1 MGEVVVSNEGGGVEL
16 EKMKED
22 GSAMSS
28 VVRWE
33 KFLPKMLL
41 RVLLIEADDSTRQI
55 IAALL
60 RKCSYKVA
68 AVSDGLKA
76 WEVLK
81 GRPNSIDLILTE
93 VELPSISGFALLTLI
108 TEHEICKNIPVIMM
122 SLHDSVSTVYKC
134 MLRGAADFLVKP
146 LRKNELKNLW
156 QHVWRRQAS
165 AGSGNEPQD
174 ESDPQQ
180 KVEATAENN
189 ATSNHSSGY
198 MACIKKN
205 RECIEKGSDAQ
216 SSCTRPDLEAD
227 GAQLECTQDLSQPKW
242 RNSLCNGTKAQKH
255 EEAVEVNKEL
265 LMHDNEAG
273 GKMLTTLHLCCLH
286 KPFSSTNFADIYI
299 QSGSAAAAC
308 TNDYTLTWGGET
320 APDSPQ
326 KSANAITEACDN
338 NHVIV
343 NSRRE
348 AIDLIGAI
356 DNYCNC
362 SYINSALDCGTNKIN
377 SSPQLDLS
385 LRRSNPSG
393 SVNQVTE
400 ETRESHRLKHSDASA
415 FSRYVNRTMQ
425 PLHSTSASICNQQRD
440 YESNSDKQLSGH
452 ALKFN
457 YERQTPAESS
467 QINTLPLTAGQIPFR
482 SAQRKVYPVPVPVRG
497 TTRLSTAYGSVLPP
511 IYCTQSGPSSMP
523 SPGSSGP
530 PESSFQAN
538 PFYHFNPESRNS
550 EQVNNMIDQNTS
562 NATGQTEH
570 RQGRKVEKTEDRGHF
585 SSATDQ
591 SASSS
596 FCNGTLSHLN
606 SMGSGCNGNA
616 NFAPV
621 GRPATRCRNEA
632 TLMQDGNSDRSTLR
646 EAALNKFRMK
656 RKDRC
661 YEKKVNNHHLCP
673 LHNHFATTCSTVSLN
688 FSWALV
694 KNIHVS

>member
-1 MGEVVVSNEGGGVEL
+1 MGEVVVSSEGGVMEL

-33 KFLPKMLL
+33 KFMPKMVL

-174 ESDPQQ
+174 ENDPQQ

-198 MACIKKN
+198 MACIQKN

-227 GAQLECTQDLSQPKW
+227 GSQLERTQDLSQPKW
-242 RNSLCNGTKAQKH
+242 RNSLCNETKAQKH
-255 EEAVEVNKEL
+255 EEAVEANKEL

-273 GKMLTTLHLCCLH
+273 
-286 KPFSSTNFADIYI
+286 
-299 QSGSAAAAC
+299 GSAAAAC

-320 APDSPQ
+320 APDSQQ

-343 NSRRE
+343 NSCRE

-356 DNYCNC
+356 DNYRNC
-362 SYINSALDCGTNKIN
+362 SYINPALDCGTNKIN

-393 SVNQVTE
+393 SVNQVTD
-400 ETRESHRLKHSDASA
+400 ETHESHRLKHSDASA

-425 PLHSTSASICNQQRD
+425 PLHSTSASICNQQRE

-457 YERQTPAESS
+457 YEKQTPAESS

-497 TTRLSTAYGSVLPP
+497 TRFERLSTAYGSVLPP
-511 IYCTQSGPSSMP
+511 IYCTQSGPSSMQ

-530 PESSFQAN
+530 PEPSFQVN

-562 NATGQTEH
+562 HATGQTEH
-570 RQGRKVEKTEDRGHF
+570 RQGYNLETTEDRGHF
-585 SSATDQ
+585 SSAMDQ

-616 NFAPV
+616 NFAHV
-621 GRPATRCRNEA
+621 GRPATQCKNEA
-632 TLMQDGNSDRSTLR
+632 TLIQDGNSDRSTLR

-661 YEKKVNNHHLCP
+661 YEKKVRYESRKKLAEQRP
-673 LHNHFATTCSTVSLN
+673 R
-688 FSWALV
+688 V
-694 KNIHVS
+694 KGQFVRQAHTEPVYGD